1 MLFTSLS
8 GSAFAADE
16 AVRAADAVSIP
27 NVYAAKSD
35 QELTALA
42 AQWESLDTAERRA
55 LLTEVKMRMARQRGP
70 DGTIRIT
77 FQRRYGRIIRNPDGS
92 VVRIESNVFRVRP
105 GAAGNQTYGVGF
117 EQRTADGQ
125 REEQS
130 PPVITVKDPSP

>member
-1 MLFTSLS
+1 M
-8 GSAFAADE
+8 GADE
-16 AVRAADAVSIP
+16 LPGNANI
-27 NVYAAKSD
+27 YAAKSD

-42 AQWESLDTAERRA
+42 AQWESLDAEQRRA

-92 VVRIESNVFRVRP
+92 VVRIETNVVRVRP
-105 GAAGNQTYGVGF
+105 GAEGNQTFGVGF
-117 EQRTADGQ
+117 EQRASGSQPD
-125 REEQS
+125 EQS